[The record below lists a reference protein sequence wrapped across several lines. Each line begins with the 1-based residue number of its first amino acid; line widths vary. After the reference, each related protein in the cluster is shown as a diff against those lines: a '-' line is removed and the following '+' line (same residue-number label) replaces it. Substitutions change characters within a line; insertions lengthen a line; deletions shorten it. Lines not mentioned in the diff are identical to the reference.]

1 MAAYHLCHLVEDRIG
16 GPGLLVGRLH
26 NGDQLFVQRL
36 RKARG
41 RPRLWQAFI
50 FIDASPAADV
60 TYRAV
65 EAMTEKAQTDD
76 PR

>member
-1 MAAYHLCHLVEDRIG
+1 MTVQRICHLTEDKIG
-16 GPGLLVGRLH
+16 GPGLLVGRLR

-36 RKARG
+36 KKPRG

-50 FIDASPAADV
+50 VVETNPAADV
-60 TYRAV
+60 ICRALK
-65 EAMTEKAQTDD
+65 AMKEKAQTHD